1 MTKPHEMHQFDLV
14 NVLHDFFEGN
24 RNNSI
29 LTLVTGVEVAF
40 RYKVPK
46 PLFVIGDLKNSGY

>member
-1 MTKPHEMHQFDLV
+1 MHQFDLL

-24 RNNSI
+24 RYNSI